1 MRRRHHGPHCGCPKC
16 IVHPVKHNT
25 VHTCSES
32 EVLHVH
38 PSHTTV
44 VNHHLV
50 KNQHIFPHSTSFQ
63 NVTNSVDQF
72 GPSFEV
78 PGPGFGPGQVAG
90 AMQPGVGPGAMMPG
104 CGPGQV
110 AGAMQPGYGPGQVAG
125 AMQPGCGPGQV
136 AGAMQPGYG
145 MGPWNKPKKGC

>member
-104 CGPGQV
+104 G
-110 AGAMQPGYGPGQVAG
+110 GPGQVAG